1 MGFVLAIY
9 AIGVAIGLALTDARP
24 LARASIALL
33 WPLGIVT
40 FAVTI
45 AVLLLAAMLVFPAF
59 GVAVLAAAVA
69 GLAVAVLAPGALR
82 LRSREAAAA
91 RDAWTR
97 GLGEL
102 LLVVTSP
109 EHDRRHA
116 NDGGREPHR
125 E

>member
-1 MGFVLAIY
+1 VGFVLAIY

-24 LARASIALL
+24 LARASISLL

-69 GLAVAVLAPGALR
+69 
-82 LRSREAAAA
+82 
-91 RDAWTR
+91 AW
-97 GLGEL
+97 LWL
-102 LLVVTSP
+102 F
-109 EHDRRHA
+109 
-116 NDGGREPHR
+116 
-125 E
+125 